1 MQSESKV
8 GLKDLLESSNEPPDL
23 VSKSDSGAKEEN
35 DAFKKERLQALTEQA
50 LKDRQTRRD
59 EKTKEI
65 VHWIFMWGLR
75 LAGLGLAAVFLVRL
89 WHLISPECLLWLSPE
104 RISDVDKILFSGALG
119 AIISKYLG
127 PILGHR

>member
-1 MQSESKV
+1 MLPEQGTPLDELLASK
-8 GLKDLLESSNEPPDL
+8 SEPPDS
-23 VSKSDSGAKEEN
+23 VNKADSVAKAES
-35 DAFKKERLQALTEQA
+35 DAFQKEKLETLTDEA

>member
-1 MQSESKV
+1 MLPEQGTPLDELLASK
-8 GLKDLLESSNEPPDL
+8 SEPPDS
-23 VSKSDSGAKEEN
+23 VNKADSVAKAES
-35 DAFKKERLQALTEQA
+35 DAFQKEKLEILTDEA

>member
-1 MQSESKV
+1 
-8 GLKDLLESSNEPPDL
+8 
-23 VSKSDSGAKEEN
+23 
-35 DAFKKERLQALTEQA
+35 
-50 LKDRQTRRD
+50 
-59 EKTKEI
+59 
-65 VHWIFMWGLR
+65 MWGLR